1 MSQKIILVL
10 GPTASGKSQLA
21 LDIAQA
27 TKAPIINADSVQV
40 YQGLD
45 VGSSAP
51 TVQEK
56 LLVPHY
62 LYGFVPKGELST
74 AAHHMQAVR
83 EILQNAKNQ
92 EHWLLCGGSGFYLQA
107 IEKGMDPVSETSQ
120 EIKDLVEQWIQDKGW
135 EWAHAEIAQVHGDK
149 IHWNDQYR
157 IRRALEVMEVRRR
170 SPVSLPNEKLE
181 SPLKNFK
188 KLKIGLRAE
197 KEVLRDRV
205 AQRVNKMMDEG
216 FIQEVQGLL
225 AEGLDHWAPLQSVG
239 YFEVREYLQGRL
251 PQHELVEK
259 ITISTMQL
267 IKKQMTW
274 FKRDPEI
281 HWFPLGEEDRALSKA
296 IDWMSSRT

>member
-27 TKAPIINADSVQV
+27 TKVPIINADSVQV

-45 VGSSAP
+45 IGSSAP
-51 TVQEK
+51 TAQEK
-56 LLVPHY
+56 LLAPHH

-83 EILQNAKNQ
+83 DVLQKTMGQ
-92 EHWLLCGGSGFYLQA
+92 EQWILCGGSGFYLQA

-135 EWAHAEIAQVHGDK
+135 VWAHAEIAQVHGDK
-149 IHWNDQYR
+149 IHLNDQYR

-170 SPVSLPNEKLE
+170 SPVLLPNEKLE

-188 KLKIGLRAE
+188 KLKMGLRAD
-197 KEVLRDRV
+197 KDILRDRV
-205 AQRVNKMMDEG
+205 VRRVNKMMDEG
-216 FIQEVQGLL
+216 FVREVQGLL
-225 AEGLDHWAPLQSVG
+225 AEGLDQWAPLQSVG

-251 PQHELVEK
+251 SQQELVEK

-281 HWFPLGEEDRALSKA
+281 HWFELGEEDRALSMA
-296 IDWMSSRT
+296 IDWLSSRT